1 MVQSSYLDYSQFHG
15 KHSAIFGHNQK
26 VLAKRYAMAPLLA
39 RAIGIVLEQEAVVGI
54 DGIQAKDI
62 LQATANI
69 SPSANTNR
77 GQVR

>member
-1 MVQSSYLDYSQFHG
+1 
-15 KHSAIFGHNQK
+15 
-26 VLAKRYAMAPLLA
+26 MAPLLA
-39 RAIGIVLEQEAVVGI
+39 RAVGIVLEQEAVVGI

-69 SPSANTNR
+69 SPSVDTTR